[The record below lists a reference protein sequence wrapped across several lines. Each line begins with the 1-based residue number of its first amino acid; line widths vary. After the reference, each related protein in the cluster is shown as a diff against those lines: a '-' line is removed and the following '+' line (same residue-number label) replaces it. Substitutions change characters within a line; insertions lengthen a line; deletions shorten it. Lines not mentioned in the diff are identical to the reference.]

1 MYFANSNT
9 AYIGSNLLGLKQIV
23 SGSPGLGTQLLTKT
37 HLTKGTTVSSSR
49 YVLHVLY
56 VFLSYITK
64 YKTTPYATV
73 LCSVLSDSLPSHGLY
88 PARLLCPWDFPGKIL
103 ERVAISYCRGSS

>member
-9 AYIGSNLLGLKQIV
+9 AYIDSNLLGLKQIG
-23 SGSPGLGTQLLTKT
+23 SGSPGLGTQLLTRY
-37 HLTKGTTVSSSR
+37 LTKGTTVSSSR

-56 VFLSYITK
+56 VFLILSQITK

-73 LCSVLSDSLPSHGLY
+73 LCSVVSDSLPSHGL
-88 PARLLCPWDFPGKIL
+88 
-103 ERVAISYCRGSS
+103 